1 MNNKHIIGCQAHIIH
16 IDNKY
21 VGVREY
27 MGLIC
32 YGYHTERP
40 QMKCKYTY
48 VEERVGKSIEYVNW
62 VCTLTWNCL
71 LPDPLYV

>member
-21 VGVREY
+21 VGVHEY

-40 QMKCKYTY
+40 QMKCKYPY
-48 VEERVGKSIEYVNW
+48 VGRKSREVYRVCQLGLYINME
-62 VCTLTWNCL
+62 L
-71 LPDPLYV
+71 LAS